1 MEMRRS
7 MAAVNSRAIDEKQK
21 QRMDREL
28 DNEIIMV
35 TTYNKYSFI

>member
-1 MEMRRS
+1 